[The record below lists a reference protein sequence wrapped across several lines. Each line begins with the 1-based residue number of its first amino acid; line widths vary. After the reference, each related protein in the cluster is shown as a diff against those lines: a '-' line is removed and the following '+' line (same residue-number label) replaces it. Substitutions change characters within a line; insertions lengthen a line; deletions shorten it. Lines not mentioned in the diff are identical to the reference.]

1 MTSNRDTVYV
11 GTGVQ
16 PALGEPQFLIEHE
29 GTLYLTLAVL
39 AYDGKDDEAAGL
51 RGLLETGE
59 QVKAGR
65 YASARMAKFANTDPP
80 SED

>member
-1 MTSNRDTVYV
+1 MTSNQDTVYV

-39 AYDGKDDEAAGL
+39 AYDGKDGEAAGL
-51 RGLLETGE
+51 RAMLETGE
-59 QVKAGR
+59 PVKAVR
-65 YASARMAKFANTDPP
+65 YARAQMAQFANTDPP
-80 SED
+80 SDN